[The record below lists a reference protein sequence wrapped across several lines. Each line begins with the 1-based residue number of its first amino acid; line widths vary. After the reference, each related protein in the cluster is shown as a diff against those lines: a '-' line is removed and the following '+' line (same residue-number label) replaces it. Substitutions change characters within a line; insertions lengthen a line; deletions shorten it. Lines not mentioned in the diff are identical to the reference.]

1 MRYRI
6 LIVIAL
12 LILVGYCTATSYAMW
27 ADTWEPLDCYVTTN
41 HVEFS
46 NGVTVDSEA
55 VCTWTP

>member
-1 MRYRI
+1 MARR
-6 LIVIAL
+6 VTL
-12 LILVGYCTATSYAMW
+12 LVVLLFLFLSASAYAMW